1 MGTDIRTDARNLLS
15 SFKVPIRSDKDAAQ
29 FTPMTRGMT
38 HATLI
43 KNWKAHPPPDPT
55 VLTTCNEFVNWYCAS
70 LNFAVLLGGFHF
82 SIQSILKTYHLT
94 HAWIA
99 SKGPPEG
106 RTPKFGDILYWKRTH
121 TDIAMDFE
129 GGVLWRMASG
139 QGGPKWDKSTTPPQL
154 LHNDTNFDLNRSF
167 DVINKVTS
175 TDEKGKPVNWNW
187 ESVTGWVDIE
197 LAWPQ
202 LQPVPQWLLGWW
214 EHVFDDSGETYWYH
228 YGRDHVVRWTGIRPA
243 SFKTPQRTTPKDG
256 GEGAFWTYEPDGV
269 GITWQ
274 SGNPEDYTWDGGS
287 GMTGTYKGGLD
298 TLTATK
304 KTP

>member
-1 MGTDIRTDARNLLS
+1 MGINIRDDARKLL
-15 SFKVPIRSDKDAAQ
+15 SFKVPIRSDKDPAQ

-43 KNWKAHPPPDPT
+43 SNWKAHPPPSKT

-70 LNFAVLLGGFHF
+70 LNFTVLLGGFDF
-82 SIQSILKTYHLT
+82 SIQGILAKNKLEV
-94 HAWIA
+94 AWKPSSA
-99 SKGPPEG
+99 SADP
-106 RTPKFGDILYWKRTH
+106 PKFGDILYWNSKKRTH
-121 TDIAMDFE
+121 TDIAMDFD

-139 QGGPKWDKSTTPPQL
+139 QGGPKWDESKTPPEL
-154 LHNDTNFDLNRSF
+154 DLNRSF

-175 TDEKGKPVNWNW
+175 RDKHGNPENWDW
-187 ESVTGWVDIE
+187 TSFAGWVDIE

-202 LQPVPQWLLGWW
+202 VQPVPPWLLGWW

-243 SFKTPQRTTPKDG
+243 SFKSPVMAKDG
-256 GEGAFWTYEPDGV
+256 GPGRFSTKEPQRV
-269 GITWQ
+269 AITWS
-274 SGNPEDYTWDGGS
+274 SGNPEEYTWDGGS
-287 GMTGTYKGGLD
+287 GMTGIYKGGLD

-304 KTP
+304 MTP

>member
-1 MGTDIRTDARNLLS
+1 MGTDIRTDARTLLS

-43 KNWKAHPPPDPT
+43 SNWKAHPPPSKT

-70 LNFAVLLGGFHF
+70 LNFTVLLGGFNF
-82 SIQSILKTYHLT
+82 SIQGILKKNHLT

-99 SKGPPEG
+99 SSGPPEG
-106 RTPKFGDILYWKRTH
+106 KTPKFGDILYWKRTH
-121 TDIAMDFE
+121 TDIAMDFD

-139 QGGPKWDKSTTPPQL
+139 QGGPKWDKSKTPPEL
-154 LHNDTNFDLNRSF
+154 DLSQSF

-175 TDEKGKPVNWNW
+175 RDKEGNPVSWDPT
-187 ESVTGWVDIE
+187 SVDGWVDIE

-243 SFKTPQRTTPKDG
+243 SFKMPVMAKDG
-256 GEGAFWTYEPDGV
+256 GEGAFWTYEPNGV
-269 GITWQ
+269 AIKWN